1 MPRRRSEVR
10 TVSRAATA
18 DDTKTGGPVQRAGVL
33 LTVLILAGVALALG
47 AADWRLGALAA
58 IGAGLGWALYLGSF
72 GFTAAY
78 HRAMVARD
86 MAGARAQIV
95 MIALAALLF
104 APILASGHGFGIGV
118 GGAVAPVDT
127 RVFAGA
133 FLFGIGMQVAGGCA
147 SGALFTIGGG
157 SLRMVLT
164 LIAFCAGGF
173 WATFHFPFWNA
184 LPGWGTIALNREFGW
199 PAALALSLGGLG
211 LAWGILGRLA
221 RGPQTPLMGGAGLQL
236 RTVLRGPWPL
246 LWAAVALAA
255 LNALSLT
262 VAGHPWSITWGLTLW
277 AAKTAEILG
286 WAPGTSAFWADG
298 FPARALAEP
307 VWRDTTSIMNG
318 AIILGAALAAAAAGR
333 LKPGFEAR
341 PGALAASI
349 LGGLLLG
356 YGARLAY
363 GCNIG
368 AFFSGVASQSLHG
381 WAWIAAALAGTWLGI
396 RMRPLFGFSNAVRE
410 SPVSA

>member
-1 MPRRRSEVR
+1 MSAP
-10 TVSRAATA
+10 AAGGSA
-18 DDTKTGGPVQRAGVL
+18 AARGPVQWGPVLVGNVL
-33 LTVLILAGVALALG
+33 LSGAALALG
-47 AADWRLGALAA
+47 AADWRQGAVAL
-58 IGAGLGWALYLGSF
+58 IGGGLGWTLYHGSF

-78 HRAMVARD
+78 RRALVARD
-86 MAGARAQIV
+86 MGGARAQIA
-95 MIALAALLF
+95 MIALAILLF
-104 APILASGHGFGIGV
+104 APILGSGEGLGTGV
-118 GGAVAPVDT
+118 VGAVAPVDT

-147 SGALFTIGGG
+147 SGTLFTIGGG
-157 SLRMVLT
+157 SLRMILT

-184 LPGWGTIALNREFGW
+184 LPGWGAVAFDRVLGW
-199 PAALALSLGGLG
+199 PGALALSLGLLG
-211 LAWGILGRLA
+211 LAWAILGRLA
-221 RGPQTPLMGGAGLQL
+221 RGPQSPLLRGPGANAGAL
-236 RTVLRGPWPL
+236 LRGPWPL
-246 LWAAVALAA
+246 LWAAVGLAA

-262 VAGHPWSITWGLTLW
+262 VAGHPWSVTWGLTLW
-277 AAKTAEILG
+277 AAKVAAALG
-286 WAPGTSAFWADG
+286 WAPESSAFWADG

-307 VWRDTTSIMNG
+307 VWRDTTSVMNA
-318 AIILGAALAAAAAGR
+318 AIVLGAGLAAAAAGR
-333 LKPGFEAR
+333 LKPGLDAR

-381 WAWIAAALAGTWLGI
+381 WAWIAAALAGTWVGVRL
-396 RMRPLFGFSNAVRE
+396 RPLFGFFDAPRE
-410 SPVSA
+410 SRVSA